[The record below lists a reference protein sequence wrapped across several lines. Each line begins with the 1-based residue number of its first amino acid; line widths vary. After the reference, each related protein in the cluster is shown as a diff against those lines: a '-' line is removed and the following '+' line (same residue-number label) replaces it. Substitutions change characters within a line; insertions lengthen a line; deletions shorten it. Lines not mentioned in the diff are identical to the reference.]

1 MNCSMW
7 EYKEESEF
15 IISHEIEF
23 NDRVVSVEETKEGVK
38 LRATGRGFKAVRD
51 TTRNK
56 WICYT
61 PIPSGFKSAYK
72 KKFLENFDSEY
83 RVHIGEVT
91 PDTTI
96 FTFAF
101 KEGYLR
107 DNEIHWECPWARNAH
122 TYPKEFIEA
131 VKNSFNIDI
140 HELPVKCVKRRVSS
154 DSLDI

>member
-1 MNCSMW
+1 MNCLMQ
-7 EYKEESEF
+7 ESEF
-15 IISHEIEF
+15 INSHGVEF
-23 NDRVVSVEETKEGVK
+23 NDRIIFVEETEKGVK
-38 LRATGRGFKAVRD
+38 LQATGRGFKAVRD
-51 TTRNK
+51 TIRNK

-91 PDTTI
+91 PGTTI

-107 DNEIHWECPWARNAH
+107 DNQIHWKCPWSRNVS
-122 TYPKEFIEA
+122 TYPEEFIEA
-131 VKNSFNIDI
+131 VKNSFNLDI
-140 HELPVKCVKRRVSS
+140 QGLPVKCVKRRVSS
-154 DSLDI
+154 DSLGS